1 MTFINCTLFINC
13 ISEINNTQEDDAHD
27 IDVVMPTYSL
37 IEYSNSYLKTSG
49 RLWQYYIDKGGLQ
62 DNNVVIDFPADNDNS
77 TSFKSKQQLTG
88 QTENNGQKDV
98 EKMVSLKYRSTGQT
112 GNNRKKLLKKWFH

>member
-1 MTFINCTLFINC
+1 MTFINCALFINC

-27 IDVVMPTYSL
+27 IDVVMPPYSL
-37 IEYSNSYLKTSG
+37 IEYSNSYLETSG
-49 RLWQYYIDKGGLQ
+49 RLWQYYIDQAVLQ

-88 QTENNGQKDV
+88 QTENNGKKDV

-112 GNNRKKLLKKWFH
+112 GNNRKKLLK